1 MASVERPD
9 GFWPDGYKCCFFLS
23 FDYDSSSAEMW
34 KTPNDIVS
42 QSKGAYAPKV
52 AVPRI
57 LDMLDE
63 LQVKTTFFVPGWT
76 ADNHPA
82 SVKEI
87 VGRGH
92 EVGAH
97 GYMHERI
104 TEVSWEAE
112 RSIFDRSMESLR
124 AVGARPVGYRA
135 PYWLVSDRTVGHLK
149 RLGFRYSS
157 NFMDDDM
164 PYMLNYRGE
173 ETGLV
178 ELPVEWLLDDWPHFE
193 TDRMSPDEVYR
204 LWKPEFEGLYEL
216 GRYFGLTCHPECI
229 GRVSRLRILERLL
242 EEARDKGDVW
252 FPTGKEL
259 SDWVREKLT

>member
-1 MASVERPD
+1 MVSKGVID
-9 GFWPDGYKCCFFLS
+9 GFWPDGYRCCFFLS

-42 QSKGAYAPKV
+42 QSKGAYAHNV
-52 AVPRI
+52 AIPRI
-57 LDMLDE
+57 LDMLEE

-87 VGRGH
+87 VSRGH

-112 RSIFDRSMESLR
+112 RSIFDRSMESLS
-124 AVGARPVGYRA
+124 AVGAKPVGYRA

-149 RLGFRYSS
+149 RLGFKYSS
-157 NFMDDDM
+157 NFMDNDM
-164 PYMLNYRGE
+164 PYMLSIRGE

-178 ELPVEWLLDDWPHFE
+178 ELPVEWLLTIGP
-193 TDRMSPDEVYR
+193 TSRR
-204 LWKPEFEGLYEL
+204 
-216 GRYFGLTCHPECI
+216 I
-229 GRVSRLRILERLL
+229 GR
-242 EEARDKGDVW
+242 A
-252 FPTGKEL
+252 PTRFTGSGSPSSKD
-259 SDWVREKLT
+259 SMS